1 MKHPDILRK
10 DPLIF
15 LNSPDIHP
23 SIHHI
28 HPKEDLIQ
36 TSPWDIL
43 RNKCKTCLKVE
54 EYKLML
60 LIYLYRTAC
69 PQVFNQPNL
78 VDILTLI
85 LPIHHNNLQWVGM
98 YILLHSSMAILDLNN
113 RQTHT
118 MSLVTS
124 SAQDLPILMV

>member
-1 MKHPDILRK
+1 MTHPDILRR

-15 LNSPDIHP
+15 LNSPDIRL

-36 TSPWDIL
+36 TSPWDIP
-43 RNKCKTCLKVE
+43 RNKCKTCHKVVE
-54 EYKLML
+54 DSLML
-60 LIYLYRTAC
+60 LICLYPMVC
-69 PQVFNQPNL
+69 LQVFNQPNL
-78 VDILTLI
+78 VDILTLV
-85 LPIHHNNLQWVGM
+85 LPIPHSNLKLVGM
-98 YILLHSSMAILDLNN
+98 YILLSSSMAILDLSN

-118 MSLVTS
+118 MSLLTS